1 MSANLMGYL
10 MTIVNLKQINKE
22 ELEEVIKEGLFKAIN
37 KKLKPEN
44 ELEIDADFS
53 VNKVYAKFYKFVVEN
68 DYSLGE
74 ISLNDARK
82 IKPNAQIGDK
92 ILTIVPIYELGP
104 KIIKNAKH
112 SILKRLKELEEKR
125 TISNYETRKHQVVS
139 GRIRKVDVGVYYV
152 DIGFTDA
159 ILSSEEQVEDE
170 YFKVDDV
177 IKAYV
182 LNIRKRKNDM
192 VVILS
197 RKRAEFV
204 KKLFELEVPEI
215 SSGIVEIVKIVREPG
230 IRTKV
235 AVKSNDPKVDPVAS
249 CIGEKGIRIES
260 IKKELNGEIIDII
273 KWEELPDR
281 FIVNSIGEDFVEKVY
296 LAQRGKFARVIVNE
310 KNKNYAIGKNG
321 KNVKLAAKL
330 TGYKI
335 DIFTEEE
342 FEEKIS
348 EERRITSHVTDLDGV
363 TAKVAEILKSHGYT
377 SVQDIYEATEK
388 ELSRLEGLDKKT
400 IERIKEAAK
409 YF

>member
-1 MSANLMGYL
+1 MSANIMGYL

-22 ELEEVIKEGLFKAIN
+22 QLEEVIKEGLYQAIN
-37 KKLKPEN
+37 KKLTPEN

-53 VNKVYAKFYKFVVEN
+53 VNKIYAKFYKFVVDK

-74 ISLNDARK
+74 ISLEEAKRLKPDAK
-82 IKPNAQIGDK
+82 IGDK
-92 ILTIVPIYELGP
+92 ILSIVPIYELGP
-104 KIIKNAKH
+104 KIIKSAKD

-170 YFKVDDV
+170 YFKVDDI

-182 LNIRKRKNDM
+182 LNIRKRRNDV

-215 SSGIVEIVKIVREPG
+215 ASGQVEIVKIVREPG

-235 AVKSNDPKVDPVAS
+235 AVKSNSEKIDPVAS
-249 CIGEKGIRIES
+249 CIGEKGIRIEA

-273 KWEELPDR
+273 KWDDLPDR
-281 FIVNSIGEDFVEKVY
+281 LIVNAIGEDFVEKVY
-296 LAQRGKFARVIVNE
+296 LAQRGKFARVIVKE
-310 KNKNYAIGKNG
+310 KNKNFAIGKNG

-377 SVQDIYEATEK
+377 SVQDIYEATEE
-388 ELSRLEGLDKKT
+388 ELGRLEGLGKKT
-400 IERIKEAAK
+400 IEKIKEAAK

>member
-10 MTIVNLKQINKE
+10 MTIVNLKQIKKN
-22 ELEEVIKEGLFKAIN
+22 ELEQVIKDGLFQAIN
-37 KKLKPEN
+37 KKLEPEN
-44 ELEIDADFS
+44 ELEIEADFS
-53 VNKVYAKFYKFVVEN
+53 TNKVFAKFYKFVKEN
-68 DYSLGE
+68 DYALGE
-74 ISLNDARK
+74 ISLADAKR
-82 IKPNAQIGDK
+82 IKVDAQIGDK
-92 ILTIVPIYELGP
+92 ILTIMPIYDFGP

-112 SILKRLKELEEKR
+112 SIMQRLKELEEKK
-125 TISNYETRKHQVVS
+125 TISNYETRKHQVIS
-139 GRIRKVDVGVYYV
+139 GKIRKVDVGVYYV

-170 YFKVDDV
+170 YYKVDDI

-182 LNIRKRKNDM
+182 LNIRKRRNDI

-204 KKLFELEVPEI
+204 KKLFELEIPEI

-230 IRTKV
+230 VRTKV

-260 IKKELNGEIIDII
+260 IKKELNGEVIDII

-281 FIVNSIGEDFVEKVY
+281 FIVNAIGEAFVEKVY
-296 LAQRGKFARVIVNE
+296 LAQRGKFARLIVKE

-335 DIFTEEE
+335 DIFTEDE

-363 TAKVAEILKSHGYT
+363 SAKVAEILKSHGYT
-377 SVQDIYEATEK
+377 SVQDIYEASEK
-388 ELSRLEGLDKKT
+388 ELGRLEGLGKKT